1 MACVSGGRPL
11 VFLSS
16 RHKSFRGN
24 SNRLNQFRG
33 IWQSQK
39 VFFLLPCSREALAS
53 RTTWYLIVQ
62 SSQKDSLVL
71 RMVLMGWPYGC
82 DSRPVFTQRPLLHPP
97 SPVSTQQFYEL
108 ISPNFL
114 TVIIVSHFQWN
125 ITLFLELLHIFGSWL
140 RWSCPVSLLSV
151 FLLKLGQVFVFA
163 EVCHF
168 SLLLMCSLLCADG
181 QENSG
186 LLPCLPLETDAKSS
200 K

>member
-1 MACVSGGRPL
+1 MACVSRGQPFGLPFESIQVLKGRFKWVKP
-11 VFLSS
+11 V
-16 RHKSFRGN
+16 
-24 SNRLNQFRG
+24 QG

-39 VFFLLPCSREALAS
+39 LFFLLPCSWEALAS
-53 RTTWYLIVQ
+53 STTWYLIVQ

-71 RMVLMGWPYGC
+71 RMVLTGWPYGC
-82 DSRPVFTQRPLLHPP
+82 DSRPVFTQRPLLHLP

-108 ISPNFL
+108 ISPDFL

-125 ITLFLELLHIFGSWL
+125 ITLFLELLHVFGSWL
-140 RWSCPVSLLSV
+140 RWSCPISLLSV